1 MYNAVGYKV
10 NVKCLEHNHPLSQ
23 TNYLAECRQRTLN
36 TEEKVRLSDLCA
48 HKCPVSEIRE
58 CARSEFN
65 KYLTGKDVDNLRSR
79 IMPSAI
85 SLKEVLDKIG
95 ESGELRT
102 HWTDN
107 GELKHISFATSKM
120 ILIFHEF
127 PEVVGIDATYN
138 TNNMG

>member
-1 MYNAVGYKV
+1 MYNVVGYKV
-10 NVKCLEHNHPLSQ
+10 NVKCLEHNHPLSE
-23 TNYLAECRQRTLN
+23 TNYLAECRQRMLN
-36 TEEKVRLSDLCA
+36 TKEKIRLSYLCA

-65 KYLTGKDVDNLRSR
+65 KYITRKNVDNLRR
-79 IMPSAI
+79 CIMPSPI

-95 ESGELRT
+95 ESGDLRT

-120 ILIFHEF
+120 ISIFHEF
-127 PEVVGIDATYN
+127 LVVVGIDATYN